1 MYAAKHAH
9 QILEKIPDS
18 NVYVFYMD
26 VRTPGKGYEEFYD
39 RTRKDGANY
48 IRGRVAKIYKEGGRL
63 ICRGEDSLLGRQVTV
78 EADLVILETAMVP
91 ADGIGE
97 VVHKTWNRYGRG
109 RWGTGSPSETAAGG
123 DADCRSI
130 SGRYLSG
137 TKGYSGYSSSGIRR
151 GSKSMR
157 TVQQI
162 GNGDFSH
169 DQQSGSEQ
177 MLRLRALRSVLPVQ
191 SHYTCGN

>member
-1 MYAAKHAH
+1 MTEQERTAPITSGAA
-9 QILEKIPDS
+9 LP
-18 NVYVFYMD
+18 
-26 VRTPGKGYEEFYD
+26 
-39 RTRKDGANY
+39 
-48 IRGRVAKIYKEGGRL
+48 KIYKEGGRL

-97 VVHKTWNRYGRG
+97 VVHKLGIAMDADGWVQEAHPKLRPVETQTARG
-109 RWGTGSPSETAAGG
+109 ISGGHLSGAEGHSGYGSP
-123 DADCRSI
+123 
-130 SGRYLSG
+130 
-137 TKGYSGYSSSGIRR
+137 GIRR

-162 GNGDFSH
+162 GNGDFSY